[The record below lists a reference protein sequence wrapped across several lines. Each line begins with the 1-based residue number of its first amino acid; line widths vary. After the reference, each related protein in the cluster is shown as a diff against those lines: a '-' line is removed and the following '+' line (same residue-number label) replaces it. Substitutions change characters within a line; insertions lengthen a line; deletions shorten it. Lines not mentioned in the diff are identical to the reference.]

1 MIVGEAQTSRQH
13 TRRQEYG
20 RGDAIKYPASTT
32 TFFTKPRSPVKQCV
46 RQNPFVIADRLTRSG
61 PASHS
66 SQTGKIGAAPSEC
79 VSHISDD
86 EFQDAICD
94 LSACRDAHSENQAYC
109 QSVTDTGRQ
118 SSPSNAKTCSAS
130 DHPASS
136 VREQQMT
143 ETHVQYHEY
152 PVCEPSPPLGSHHHE
167 HKKPSDCHYS
177 ASHGHHLGKEECK
190 VRTQESRP
198 CKQTLPTSPRHG
210 QQAQFDNPPDR
221 LCTIQTKSSP
231 SLAQVWLS
239 PEPAEDFRSVR
250 SNLRQSGPPSKQG
263 AGKKDQA
270 GVHGGEERVRLSHY
284 SPPPKARS
292 TTKGPS
298 EAEERLRKIRSEA
311 QITSTQTTGHKEA
324 SKKPTEKDQVDF
336 PAGPSSNCFENF
348 LVKGATTEKTKRPA
362 KDKCRGEKEGK
373 KAVREVQS
381 EPQPAAVS
389 TQQTTLN
396 PQCTGSQV
404 HQCDWKEKYVCLK
417 SEMEGAQRESD
428 DIGLEGLTIVLHMKG
443 KDDLVI
449 NTDLS
454 NLDAK

>member
-20 RGDAIKYPASTT
+20 RVDAIRHPALNT

-94 LSACRDAHSENQAYC
+94 LSTCRDAHSENQAYC
-109 QSVTDTGRQ
+109 HSITDTGRQ

-136 VREQQMT
+136 VREQQIT
-143 ETHVQYHEY
+143 ETHEQYYEH
-152 PVCEPSPPLGSHHHE
+152 PVCEPSPPLELHHHE
-167 HKKPSDCHYS
+167 QKEPSDCHYS
-177 ASHGHHLGKEECK
+177 ATHGHHLDKEEYEE
-190 VRTQESRP
+190 RTQESRP
-198 CKQTLPTSPRHG
+198 RKQTLPTSPRHG
-210 QQAQFDNPPDR
+210 QQAQFDNPLDR
-221 LCTIQTKSSP
+221 LRTIQTKSSP

-250 SNLRQSGPPSKQG
+250 SSLRQSGPPSKQETE
-263 AGKKDQA
+263 KDQA
-270 GVHGGEERVRLSHY
+270 GVHDGKERVRLSHY
-284 SPPPKARS
+284 SPPIKARS

-311 QITSTQTTGHKEA
+311 QMTSAQTTGRREA

-336 PAGPSSNCFENF
+336 PAGPSSYCFENL
-348 LVKGATTEKTKRPA
+348 LVKGATTEKTKRSA
-362 KDKCRGEKEGK
+362 KDKCRGKKEGK

-396 PQCTGSQV
+396 PQCTRGQA

-417 SEMEGAQRESD
+417 SEMDGAQRESD